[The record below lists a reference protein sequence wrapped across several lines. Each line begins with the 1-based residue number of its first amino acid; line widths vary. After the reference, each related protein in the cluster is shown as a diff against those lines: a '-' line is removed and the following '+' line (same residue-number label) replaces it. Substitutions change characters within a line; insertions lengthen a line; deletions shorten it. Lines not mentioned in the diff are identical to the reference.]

1 MEFII
6 FVATTLG
13 DDVNPIG
20 CFELVVTLVVG
31 RCVVTVECRLEDLV
45 DISDEAEVKFDDEV
59 EDKDERNTVGLVLES
74 VVDTLDVTSPDV
86 DGNVV
91 EMTVFID
98 VVVLLNGF
106 VFNVGDIEVGNVE
119 DKILLDTGNGVP
131 LVVVVLYP

>member
-1 MEFII
+1 MEFTI

-13 DDVNPIG
+13 VDVDRIG

-45 DISDEAEVKFDDEV
+45 EIIDGAEVKFDDEV

-91 EMTVFID
+91 EIITVFID
-98 VVVLLNGF
+98 DVVLLNGF

-119 DKILLDTGNGVP
+119 DNILLETGVP
-131 LVVVVLYP
+131 LGVVVLYP

>member
-1 MEFII
+1 MEFTI

-13 DDVNPIG
+13 VDVNPIG

-31 RCVVTVECRLEDLV
+31 RCVVTVECWLEDLV

-98 VVVLLNGF
+98 DVVLLNGF

-119 DKILLDTGNGVP
+119 DNILLETGVS
-131 LVVVVLYP
+131 LFVVVLYP

>member
-1 MEFII
+1 MEFTV

-13 DDVNPIG
+13 VDVNRIG

-31 RCVVTVECRLEDLV
+31 RCVVTVECRLEDRV

-98 VVVLLNGF
+98 DVVLLNGF
-106 VFNVGDIEVGNVE
+106 VFNVGDIE
-119 DKILLDTGNGVP
+119 L
-131 LVVVVLYP
+131 

>member
-1 MEFII
+1 MEFTI

-13 DDVNPIG
+13 VDVDRIG

-45 DISDEAEVKFDDEV
+45 EIIDGAEVKFDDEV

-98 VVVLLNGF
+98 DVVFLNGF
-106 VFNVGDIEVGNVE
+106 VFNVGDFEVGNVE
-119 DKILLDTGNGVP
+119 DNILLETGVS
-131 LVVVVLYP
+131 LFVVVLYP

>member
-1 MEFII
+1 MEFTI

-13 DDVNPIG
+13 VDVNPIG

-31 RCVVTVECRLEDLV
+31 RCVVTVECWLEDLV
-45 DISDEAEVKFDDEV
+45 DISDEAGVKFDDEV

-98 VVVLLNGF
+98 DVVLLNGF

-119 DKILLDTGNGVP
+119 DNILLETGVS
-131 LVVVVLYP
+131 LFVVVLYP

>member
-1 MEFII
+1 MEFTI

-13 DDVNPIG
+13 VDVNPIG

-45 DISDEAEVKFDDEV
+45 EIIDGAEVKFDDEV

-98 VVVLLNGF
+98 DVVLLNGF

-119 DKILLDTGNGVP
+119 DNILLETGVS
-131 LVVVVLYP
+131 LFVVVLYP

>member
-1 MEFII
+1 MEFTI

-13 DDVNPIG
+13 VDVDRIG

-45 DISDEAEVKFDDEV
+45 EIIDGAEVKFDDEV

-91 EMTVFID
+91 EITVFID
-98 VVVLLNGF
+98 DVVLLNGF

-119 DKILLDTGNGVP
+119 DNILLETGVP
-131 LVVVVLYP
+131 LGVVVLYP

>member
-1 MEFII
+1 MEFTI

-31 RCVVTVECRLEDLV
+31 RCVVTVECMLEDLV
-45 DISDEAEVKFDDEV
+45 EIVDGAEVKFDDEV

-91 EMTVFID
+91 EITVFID
-98 VVVLLNGF
+98 DVVLLNGF

-119 DKILLDTGNGVP
+119 DNILLETGVS
-131 LVVVVLYP
+131 LFVVVLYP

>member
-1 MEFII
+1 MEFTI

-13 DDVNPIG
+13 VDVNPIG

-59 EDKDERNTVGLVLES
+59 EDKDVRNTVGLVLES

-98 VVVLLNGF
+98 DVVLLNGF

-119 DKILLDTGNGVP
+119 DNILLETGVS
-131 LVVVVLYP
+131 LFVVVLYP